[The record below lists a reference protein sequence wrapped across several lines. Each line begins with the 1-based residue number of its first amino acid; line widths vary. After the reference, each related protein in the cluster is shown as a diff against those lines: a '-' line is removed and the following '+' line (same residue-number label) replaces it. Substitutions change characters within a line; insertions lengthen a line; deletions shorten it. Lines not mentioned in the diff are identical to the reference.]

1 MRRVALGVTLAVLLA
16 ACGTGGGSTPLCE
29 EVGSSAADVPLTGE
43 LEAALD
49 PVISRD
55 MQAMDAVGLSL
66 GVQCGESPVYVK
78 GYGMAD
84 LALQERATAE
94 TVYEAGSITK
104 QFTAA
109 VVVQLS
115 QTGQLDLDDPIG
127 AYVPSLPEDWQPI
140 TIRHLL
146 THTGG
151 LPDHFAIFNLDP
163 TTPFDWEKAHTAPE
177 LLDAFLELDD
187 ELVAP
192 PGSEFRYS
200 NTAYVVLAALLEN
213 LTGRPLTDALH
224 GKLFGPL
231 ALEHTAMCSPALE
244 NLAVGYNVG
253 PEGPIPGPVL
263 PASFLSGAAGV
274 CSTVGDLIRW
284 ERSLV
289 GGEVVGADG
298 FRLMTTAAEL
308 DDGSSAPYGLGLVL
322 DTLGSS
328 DAIFHEG
335 GTAAFSSWLAYY
347 PTEDLTIAVLSNTFG
362 PNSAAIQDLVIDV
375 TEVARG

>member
-1 MRRVALGVTLAVLLA
+1 MRRVAFGVTMAVLLL
-16 ACGTGGGSTPLCE
+16 ACGDGGGSTPLCE
-29 EVGSSAADVPLTGE
+29 EVGSSTADVPLAGE
-43 LEAALD
+43 LEAVLD
-49 PVISRD
+49 PVVSRD
-55 MQAMDAVGLSL
+55 MQAMDSVGLSL
-66 GVQCGESPVYVK
+66 AVQCGDSPVYVK
-78 GYGMAD
+78 GYGTAE
-84 LALQERATAE
+84 LAGERPATAD

-109 VVVQLS
+109 AVVQLAQS
-115 QTGQLDLDDPIG
+115 GRLDLDDPIG
-127 AYVPSLPEDWQPI
+127 THVANLPEEWHPI
-140 TIRHLL
+140 TVEHLL

-151 LPDHFAIFNLDP
+151 FPDHFAIFNLDP
-163 TTPFDWEKAHTAPE
+163 STPFDWDKEHTAPQ

-200 NTAYVVLAALLEN
+200 NTAYVALAALLEN
-213 LTGRPLTDALH
+213 LTGRPLNDVLH
-224 GKLFGPL
+224 DMLFEPL
-231 ALEHTAMCSPALE
+231 ALEHTALCSPDLE

-308 DDGSSAPYGLGLVL
+308 DDGSYAPYGFGLVL
-322 DTLGSS
+322 DALGTSE
-328 DAIFHEG
+328 AIFHEG
-335 GTAAFSSWLAYY
+335 GTAAFSSWLVHY

-362 PNSAAIQDLVIDV
+362 PNSAAIRDLVIDV
-375 TEVARG
+375 AGVVRG